1 MIRFMAP
8 DLPSPSGG
16 IKVIYNF
23 VAHLRALGYDA
34 RVWHGT
40 PGFAY
45 DHWDSDAPVDTG
57 LELDFEAGDVL
68 VMPETGGGKWSDL
81 SQGNPVVMLCQGMDF
96 VFADA
101 DFLSD
106 VPGDYPGW
114 PQATAVIGISDAVV
128 TFLERACTPGFPIY
142 SIPVEIENWFVPRD
156 KHREITL
163 MPRRRREDLLGAVQ
177 LIRRSG
183 KLAGWEIVLIDN
195 MTQREVAEAMG
206 RSAIFLFGAERE
218 GIGLPG
224 AEAMAAGC
232 YVIGFTGD
240 GAKEY
245 LTPDC
250 AGVVL
255 DSDVVGMR
263 DQALAAMALFDSD
276 PAALAARVDIG
287 RRRVLAKH
295 SAASVSSALAE
306 AFAEITAPGSPALL
320 PAAVRLQHYQAHGV
334 RPGALWATYR
344 GMRRLARRTIDVA
357 NRRGR

>member
-1 MIRFMAP
+1 MAP
-8 DLPSPSGG
+8 DLASPSGG

-23 VAHLRALGYDA
+23 VAHLCALGYDA

-45 DHWDSDAPVDTG
+45 ANWASDAPVDTG
-57 LELDFEAGDVL
+57 TELDFGPGDVL
-68 VMPETGGGKWSDL
+68 VIPETGGGKWSHL

-101 DFLSD
+101 DFTHD
-106 VPGDYPGW
+106 VVGDYPGW
-114 PQATAVIGISDAVV
+114 PDARAVIGISDAIV
-128 TFLERACTPGFPIY
+128 TFLEHACTPGFPIH
-142 SIPVEIENWFVPRD
+142 SVPVEVEAWFEPLP
-156 KHREITL
+156 KQREITL

-177 LIRRSG
+177 LMRRQG
-183 KLAGWEIVLIDN
+183 LNGWRIVPIDG
-195 MTQREVAEAMG
+195 MTQQEVAQAMG

-255 DSDVVGMR
+255 DSDVVGMCQ
-263 DQALAAMALFDSD
+263 QALEAMAIFDSD
-276 PAALAARVDIG
+276 PQALAIKADLG
-287 RRRVLAKH
+287 RERILKGH
-295 SAASVSSALAE
+295 SSDAVRTALAT
-306 AFAEITAPGSPALL
+306 AFEQITAHDSPAVIQRS
-320 PAAVRLQHYQAHGV
+320 VRLKHYQAFGN
-334 RPGALWATYR
+334 RPGWHWAAYR
-344 GMRRLARRTIDVA
+344 KARTVGGKVVARL
-357 NRRGR
+357 GR